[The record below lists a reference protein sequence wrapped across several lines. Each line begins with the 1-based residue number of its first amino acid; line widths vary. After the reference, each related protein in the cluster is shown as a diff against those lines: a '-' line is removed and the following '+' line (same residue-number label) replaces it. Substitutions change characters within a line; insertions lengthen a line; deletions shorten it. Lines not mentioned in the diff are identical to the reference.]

1 MSDHYYDRFAECEDC
16 GLERRLYGGL
26 CEECD
31 AKCSPHFG
39 QVMTMSNHN
48 HLNWTDFLLSIGME
62 LAFCKNPINEQLIV
76 EKIQSLGGKL

>member
-1 MSDHYYDRFAECEDC
+1 MTDSPSAKTA
-16 GLERRLYGGL
+16 GLNVDYTA
-26 CEECD
+26 D
-31 AKCSPHFG
+31 FVKNVTVKCSPHFG